1 MWLVCSILVCTLKL
15 PDVFFVTVICFY
27 LSTTHMPSRFLGE
40 TTLAQ
45 QLLHCYLMT
54 VIKILPGFNKHLL
67 KLLMKSYTRSL

>member
-1 MWLVCSILVCTLKL
+1 
-15 PDVFFVTVICFY
+15 
-27 LSTTHMPSRFLGE
+27 MPSRFLGE